1 MQNEKKNKDYTNKFD
16 IDLSKGLQMEETLKE
31 FFEGKRIEVQPPN
44 VERVNKLLDE
54 FVISFD
60 KTIEERDNAKREEE

>member
-31 FFEGKRIEVQPPN
+31 FFEENSIGLK
-44 VERVNKLLDE
+44 
-54 FVISFD
+54 
-60 KTIEERDNAKREEE
+60 